1 MKSILTA
8 IVAGVGT
15 LTMTTPMASAQ
26 FFGGGVVYDPANH
39 AENILT
45 AVRTL
50 EQINNQIQQLAHEIE
65 MLENMARNLKTL
77 PVEVAESIIHD
88 RITRIRELMETAEG
102 IGYGVE
108 EIEEEYEEVYPET
121 YGGTPPANAVLVED
135 ARQRWEQSRSAYR
148 QTLLV
153 SAGALE
159 DNQTDAEA
167 ITDLVAASQSAV
179 GNLQAAQAGNQ
190 IEAIQT
196 EQLMQIESIMAAYYR
211 AEAMERAR
219 QLAEEERGRARL
231 INFLGDDSAYTPGG

>member
-1 MKSILTA
+1 MKRILTA
-8 IVAGVGT
+8 IVAGLGT
-15 LTMTTPMASAQ
+15 LTMTPQASAQ

-65 MLENMARNLKTL
+65 MLENMARNLETL
-77 PVEVAESIIHD
+77 PVGIAESIIHD
-88 RITRIRELMETAEG
+88 RVARIRDLMETAEG
-102 IGYGVE
+102 IGYGVA
-108 EIEEEYEEVYPET
+108 EIEEEYEEVYPES
-121 YGGTPPANAVLVED
+121 YGDTPPANAVLVAD
-135 ARQRWEQSRSAYR
+135 ARERWEQSRSAYR
-148 QTLLV
+148 QTLIV

-159 DNQTDAEA
+159 DNETDAEA

-196 EQLMQIESIMAAYYR
+196 EQLMQIESMMAAHYR
-211 AEAMERAR
+211 ALALERAR